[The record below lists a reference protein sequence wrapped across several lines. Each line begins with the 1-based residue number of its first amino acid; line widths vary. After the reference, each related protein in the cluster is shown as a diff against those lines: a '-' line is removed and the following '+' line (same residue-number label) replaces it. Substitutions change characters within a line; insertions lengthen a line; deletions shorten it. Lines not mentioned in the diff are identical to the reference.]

1 MQNQCRAPTNGAV
14 DCADQAYAGGISYIA
29 AAALTLAVGGGMTA
43 TAYLNVQGIELRVN
57 EPNAVDAW
65 RSRSAARAQS
75 RS

>member
-1 MQNQCRAPTNGAV
+1 MQNQCRAPTNGVV

-29 AAALTLAVGGGMTA
+29 AAALALAVGGGMTA
-43 TAYLNVQGIELRVN
+43 TAYLNVRGIELRIN
-57 EPNAVDAW
+57 EPNAVGTW